1 MTDDDDEAGG
11 RREKNTQCTIRHY
24 NHGNIA
30 VKDKPFPSEASKIAP
45 RRKIAVSS
53 KGVPYKIVYHR
64 YVIFPF
70 MSSSS
75 SVVK

>member
-1 MTDDDDEAGG
+1 MTDDEAGG

-45 RRKIAVSS
+45 RRKIAVSR
-53 KGVPYKIVYHR
+53 KGAPYKI
-64 YVIFPF
+64 YVQPLIQLEYFPY
-70 MSSSS
+70 
-75 SVVK
+75 KLK